1 MPSDSGSSRKEE
13 KNKLESNIMKIIE
26 VNAVENGYVKLN
38 LVWVRIR
45 FVFAE
50 HRKFLILMK
59 TNISSRVHNMALCSL
74 AHI

>member
-38 LVWVRIR
+38 LV
-45 FVFAE
+45 
-50 HRKFLILMK
+50 
-59 TNISSRVHNMALCSL
+59 
-74 AHI
+74 